1 MKTIFLGDI
10 HGRTI
15 WKQIVEKEQDADR
28 IIFVGDYFDSPDI
41 SGVEQLHNF
50 LEIVNFKKNSNKE
63 VVLLFGNHD
72 YHYMPGYTANGYSG
86 YQAGLAYQFRDAINS
101 NLDHFRMAYT
111 FDDILCSHAGIS
123 YVWLKREFNPEND
136 ESSYNW
142 SIENIQGIVD
152 MINDCF
158 VYTPRIFNFNGL
170 DPYGDDV
177 YQTPIWIRPK
187 SLQKANSKTLKN
199 KVIQIVGHTSQN
211 EIDIKGKTTGGRYFY
226 IDCLNKG
233 IYLIHENDKFSMGQ
247 VND

>member
-10 HGRTI
+10 HGRTV
-15 WKQIVEKEQDADR
+15 WKQIIEKEKDADR
-28 IIFVGDYFDSPDI
+28 IIFVGDYFDSFEF

-72 YHYMPGYTANGYSG
+72 YHYIPGYVGSPYSG
-86 YQAGLAYQFRDAINS
+86 YQAGLAFQFRDTINS
-101 NLDHFRMAYT
+101 NLEHFKMAYT

-123 YVWLKREFNPEND
+123 YEWLVRWFNPEKD
-136 ESSYNW
+136 ESSHNW
-142 SIENIQGIVD
+142 SIDDIQGIVD
-152 MINDCF
+152 MINESF
-158 VYTPRIFNFNGL
+158 VYTPRIFHFSGL
-170 DPYGDDV
+170 DPYGDDT

-199 KVIQIVGHTSQN
+199 KVIQIVGHTRQDK
-211 EIDIKGKTTGGRYFY
+211 IDIDGKATGGRYYY
-226 IDCLNKG
+226 IDCLESG

-247 VND
+247 ISD